1 MRGVKKVVVLLVAAG
16 FLAASTAA
24 AGGAD
29 QRTRLKPSAAVQ
41 FLPAVVVVG
50 KHFKARERVKV
61 SILGST
67 NYVRSVRSTAL
78 GTFRVNFGAIALN
91 DCSEFTLKVVGA
103 LGSRFALTHPAKP
116 C

>member
-1 MRGVKKVVVLLVAAG
+1 MRKLGVTLIAAGLLVALAG
-16 FLAASTAA
+16 TASGAQQVTRPKPAAT
-24 AGGAD
+24 
-29 QRTRLKPSAAVQ
+29 VQ

-67 NYVRSVRSTAL
+67 NYARTVRATAV
-78 GTFRVNFGAIALN
+78 GGFRVNFGAIALN
-91 DCSEFTLKVVGA
+91 DCSEFTLKAVGA
-103 LGSRFALTHPAKP
+103 LGSRFSLTHPAKP